1 MSNDYPAGQSPYQAG
16 DNPPPSAA
24 EAGAQGAM
32 PEFYAPTNGPQT
44 PGGTLGADATT
55 HAYPQSPYGSAA
67 SPAHYGQQQ
76 PYGAPEQGSSFYG
89 GQPQNQPYGG
99 PGQAQQPYG
108 EALSAPSY
116 GQQPYATPPSA
127 PSYGQQPYGTTGYG
141 QQAYA
146 QQPYGM
152 APVAGYGQPPYG
164 AAVTNQRPGYATA
177 ASVMGIVSGSIGIIA
192 AVFSLLGA
200 VGLYALASSLGI
212 SGISPLVFVLIILA
226 GTGLAMSIVM
236 LIGGIQLLTKAK
248 SRLLFIT
255 CAIQVGLA
263 LLNFVSNSYVSDYLR
278 DPATSSVGSS
288 ILTTILSIVY
298 LGLIMYF
305 IKTPQVKSWVA
316 SRN

>member
-1 MSNDYPAGQSPYQAG
+1 
-16 DNPPPSAA
+16 
-24 EAGAQGAM
+24 
-32 PEFYAPTNGPQT
+32 
-44 PGGTLGADATT
+44 
-55 HAYPQSPYGSAA
+55 
-67 SPAHYGQQQ
+67 
-76 PYGAPEQGSSFYG
+76 
-89 GQPQNQPYGG
+89 
-99 PGQAQQPYG
+99 GQAQQPYG
-108 EALSAPSY
+108 EALSAPSYGQQPYATPPSAPDYGQQPYGTAPSAPSY

-141 QQAYA
+141 QQPYA

-177 ASVMGIVSGSIGIIA
+177 ASVMAIVSGSIGIIA

-200 VGLYALASSLGI
+200 VGLYALGI

-236 LIGGIQLLTKAK
+236 LIGGIQLLSKAK

-263 LLNFVSNSYVSDYLR
+263 LLNFVSDSYVSDYLR
-278 DPATSSVGSS
+278 GSVTSSVGSGV
-288 ILTTILSIVY
+288 LTTVLSIVY